1 MKLKKKLQF
10 GMKLELSDQ
19 TLQRP
24 FFFLR
29 RTPYVLLK
37 LHTIF
42 FLPVSAVHVCLE
54 YAIKAH

>member
-1 MKLKKKLQF
+1 
-10 GMKLELSDQ
+10 MKLELSDQ
-19 TLQRP
+19 TLQRVFF

-29 RTPYVLLK
+29 RTSYVHLK
-37 LHTIF
+37 LHTIFF